1 MTGQMTTEIEVGW
14 LQKLQDTT
22 LRLKGLATVAKVYR
36 WSVVDGYVNLT
47 DEEKDAAELFLTE
60 CQSAIAGEIAGLSDE
75 PYAK

>member
-47 DEEKDAAELFLTE
+47 DAEKDAAEHFLTE